1 MKKVSLYPINLQI
14 NNQLCIVIGGGS
26 VAERKVRGLLAAG
39 AKVTVLSPELSP
51 YLAELAKEKKL
62 IHIDR
67 SYEEGDLAG
76 FFIVIS
82 ATNNEAVNQ
91 RVAEEGSRRGTLVN
105 VVDAPQLG
113 NFNVPSK
120 ITHGDLLI
128 TISTGGKSPALAK
141 MLGREIAERYGP
153 EYGTYLELLAVA
165 RAKMKENIQLST
177 EREAFW
183 RQTIDQ
189 ETINLLKEGKIQ
201 EAEAKI
207 NNAIG
212 CFGAKS

>member
-1 MKKVSLYPINLQI
+1 MSLYPVNLQI
-14 NNQLCIVIGGGS
+14 NNRLCIVVGGGS
-26 VAERKVRGLLAAG
+26 VAERKVVGLLAAG
-39 AKVTVLSPELSP
+39 ACVTVLSPEVTP
-51 YLAELAKEKKL
+51 HLAQLIMQNKL
-62 IHIDR
+62 IHMNR
-67 SYEEGDLAG
+67 TYGEGDLAG
-76 FFIVIS
+76 FFIVIC
-82 ATNNEAVNQ
+82 ATNNGKVNQ
-91 RVAEEGSRRGTLVN
+91 LVAAEGNRMGALVN

-113 NFNVPSK
+113 NFNIPST

-141 MLGREIAERYGP
+141 MLGKELRERYGP
-153 EYGTYLELLAVA
+153 EYGTYLELLAA
-165 RAKMKENIQLST
+165 GRAKMKENMQLSK

-212 CFGAKS
+212 CFGVKS

>member
-1 MKKVSLYPINLQI
+1 MSLYPVNLQI

-26 VAERKVRGLLAAG
+26 VAERKIRGLLAAG
-39 AKVTVLSPELSP
+39 ACVTVLSPEVTP
-51 YLAELAKEKKL
+51 HLAELIRQKKL
-62 IHIDR
+62 THIDR
-67 SYEEGDLAG
+67 TYGEGDLAG

-91 RVAEEGSRRGTLVN
+91 LVAAEGSKRGALVN

-113 NFNVPSK
+113 NFSVPSK

-128 TISTGGKSPALAK
+128 TVSTGGKSPALAK
-141 MLGREIAERYGP
+141 MLGRELAQHYGP
-153 EYGTYLELLAVA
+153 EYGMYLDLLSAA
-165 RAKMKENIQLST
+165 RSKMKENIQLPK